1 MLNSMTRLDSIKADI
16 VNLCVRL
23 KVVRLD
29 LFGSVARGEATP
41 QSDVDVLVQ
50 FDRSAGHLFDRYFE
64 LKESLETLFGAS
76 VDVAIED
83 SLRNPYLKEV
93 IEQSRMNVYAA

>member
-1 MLNSMTRLDSIKADI
+1 MLIDMTHLDAIKGDI

-29 LFGSVARGEATP
+29 LFGSLAHGEATP

-64 LKESLETLFGAS
+64 LKESLESLFGAS
-76 VDVAIED
+76 VDVVIED
-83 SLRNPYLKEV
+83 SLRNSYLKEV
-93 IEQSRMNVYAA
+93 IEQSRINVYAA

>member
-1 MLNSMTRLDSIKADI
+1 MTRLDTIKAD
-16 VNLCVRL
+16 VVDLCVRL
-23 KVVRLD
+23 KVLRLD
-29 LFGSVARGEATP
+29 LFGSAARGEATL

-64 LKESLETLFGAS
+64 LKESLETLFDAS
-76 VDVAIED
+76 VDVVIED